1 MPKAAVS
8 DRHRRDN
15 YPELLDFR
23 PQFWLLCPTAL
34 LPYPPVLG
42 WQRWAVECALVWES
56 TQQALH
62 LLNKG
67 MNK

>member
-8 DRHRRDN
+8 DTHRRDN

-42 WQRWAVECALVWES
+42 WQRWAVEFALVWES
-56 TQQALH
+56 IKNIHGQEEIKIAE
-62 LLNKG
+62 
-67 MNK
+67 